1 MTIKNVVV
9 AGGSG
14 NLGKAVVRELLKAG
28 YKVTVFARKD
38 STSTFPP
45 EVPVRKVDYG
55 SVESLKPALEGQDAV
70 VSTLAT
76 VAVGSQNPL
85 IDAAVEAG
93 VKRFIPSEF
102 GINTRIVEG
111 TAIGQLLQGKIK
123 TVDYLEE
130 KSKANPGFTWTGV
143 SSGLFFDW
151 GLVYGSSGFNKSTK
165 TAIIYDSGNEVVQA
179 SNLDFIGRAVASI
192 LANEDKTANKYLS
205 IGSPN
210 FSQNEVLEVVERE
223 TGEKWEVRKA
233 STADEGKIG
242 LEKLSKG
249 DYSAFSNLLKERI
262 FKDGAG
268 LSVKGDN
275 SANGLLGLQ
284 EESLEDTIKA
294 WLRS

>member
-1 MTIKNVVV
+1 MAIKTVVV

-14 NLGKAVVRELLKAG
+14 NLGKAVVKELLKAG
-28 YKVTVFARKD
+28 YKVTVFARED
-38 STSTFPP
+38 STSTFPS

-55 SVESLKPALEGQDAV
+55 SVESLKPALKGQDAV

-76 VAVGSQNPL
+76 IAVGSQNPL

-151 GLVYGSSGFNKSTK
+151 GLVYGSIGFDKSTK
-165 TAIIYDSGNEVVQA
+165 TATVYDSGNEVVQA
-179 SNLDFIGRAVASI
+179 SNLGFIGRAVAAI

-210 FSQNEVLEVVERE
+210 FSQNEVLEIVERE
-223 TGEKWEVRKA
+223 TGEKWEVQKA

-249 DYSAFSNLLKERI
+249 DYSAFRNLLKERI

-268 LSVKGDN
+268 LSAKGDN

-284 EESLEDTIKA
+284 EESLEDTVKA
-294 WLRS
+294 WLRG

>member
-1 MTIKNVVV
+1 MAIKNVVV

-14 NLGKAVVRELLKAG
+14 NLGKAIVKELLKAG
-28 YKVTVFARKD
+28 YNVTVFTRED
-38 STSTFPP
+38 STSTFPS
-45 EVPVRKVDYG
+45 EVSVRRVDYG

-70 VSTLAT
+70 VSTLTT
-76 VAVGSQNPL
+76 VAAGSQKPL
-85 IDAAVEAG
+85 VDAAVEAG

-130 KSKANPGFTWTGV
+130 KSKANSGFTWTGV

-151 GLVYGSSGFNKSTK
+151 GLVYGSIGFDKSTK
-165 TAIIYDSGNEVVQA
+165 TATIYDSGNEEVQA
-179 SNLDFIGRAVASI
+179 SNLGFIGRAVAAV

-210 FSQNEVLEVVERE
+210 FSQNEVLEIVERE
-223 TGEKWEVRKA
+223 TGEKWQVQKA
-233 STADEGKIG
+233 STADDGKIG
-242 LEKLSKG
+242 LEKLNKG
-249 DYSAFSNLLKERI
+249 DYSAFRNLLRERI

-268 LSVKGDN
+268 LSAKGDN

-294 WLRS
+294 WLKS